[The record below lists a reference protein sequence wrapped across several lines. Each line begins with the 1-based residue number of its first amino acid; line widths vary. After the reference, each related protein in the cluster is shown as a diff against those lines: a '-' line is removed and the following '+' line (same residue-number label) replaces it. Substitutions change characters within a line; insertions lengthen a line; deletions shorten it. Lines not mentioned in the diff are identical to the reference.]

1 MTEYFDGDWKVNPQ
15 LGRVHEYDGDWDAVH
30 ATAHGYVKM
39 SADKYTHGAYTHLE
53 FIWQGRLYRRTYNVF
68 YGPRYAA
75 RLASRFAAEIALQAV
90 SA

>member
-53 FIWQGRLYRRTYNVF
+53 FIWQGACTAAHTTCFMGHAMRR
-68 YGPRYAA
+68 G
-75 RLASRFAAEIALQAV
+75 
-90 SA
+90 